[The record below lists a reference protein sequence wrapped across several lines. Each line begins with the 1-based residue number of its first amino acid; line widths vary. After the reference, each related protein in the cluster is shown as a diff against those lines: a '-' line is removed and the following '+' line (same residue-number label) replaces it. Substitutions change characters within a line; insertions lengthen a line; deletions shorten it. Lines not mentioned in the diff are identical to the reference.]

1 LLKRSITRLFTPKV
15 VTDRHK
21 LHPDAYYR
29 RVYLSKAMFNGVEHM
44 ARVLKTS
51 KIAIVNEL
59 IARGISSL
67 LGEAIIE
74 DARAAIAAA
83 EAGKRYWHNRAVR
96 ELRKW
101 AEENGYDISKF
112 T

>member
-1 LLKRSITRLFTPKV
+1 MYCTKSKFKGIEHIAKILKVSKMEVHDDLL
-15 VTDRHK
+15 
-21 LHPDAYYR
+21 
-29 RVYLSKAMFNGVEHM
+29 
-44 ARVLKTS
+44 
-51 KIAIVNEL
+51 
-59 IARGISSL
+59 ARGISSL

-101 AEENGYDISKF
+101 AEENGYDLSDINKVAVVQ
-112 T
+112 TPNV